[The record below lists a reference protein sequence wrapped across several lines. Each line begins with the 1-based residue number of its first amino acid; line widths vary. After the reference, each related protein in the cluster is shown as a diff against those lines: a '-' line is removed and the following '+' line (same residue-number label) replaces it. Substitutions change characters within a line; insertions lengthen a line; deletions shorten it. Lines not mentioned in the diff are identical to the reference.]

1 VETFS
6 AMLPIQVPTPS
17 RPRPRP
23 GVLPFVL
30 AATEAEK
37 HRLKALIAEGNAVD
51 AVARLL
57 VYVGKAQHR
66 VEESTFEAL
75 RNLLLAHP
83 EVSEAE
89 FKAAVRERWAILAID
104 ERAGIETPQGCQI
117 ASRFFQT
124 LSRQPRRRPA
134 SLMPMATSFEQG
146 LAFAD
151 G

>member
-117 ASRFFQT
+117 ASR
-124 LSRQPRRRPA
+124 
-134 SLMPMATSFEQG
+134 LMPMATSFEQG